1 MRQDVAM
8 PTHVALLRG
17 INVGGHNKVPMA
29 ELRQVVA
36 SLGHADVATY
46 IQSGNVVFSAA
57 EADTA
62 DTAVSTALAGALE
75 QGIAAAFGVSVRVV
89 VISRDELAQV
99 MRDNPYP
106 DEPNPRAVH
115 AVFLSATPGPEVADR
130 VADAHR
136 RAEQKQPG
144 SHDRAQVIGRTIF
157 LHTPDGFGRS
167 ELAAQIVQGSRGK
180 SDNLV
185 GTARNWATVTR
196 LLAMC
201 DT

>member
-36 SLGHADVATY
+36 SLGHAGVATY

-57 EADTA
+57 EAGTA
-62 DTAVSTALAGALE
+62 DTTALAEALE
-75 QGIAAAFGVSVRVV
+75 QAIAAAFGVSVRVV
-89 VISRDELAQV
+89 VVSRDELAQV
-99 MRDNPYP
+99 MRDNPYSG
-106 DEPNPRAVH
+106 EPNTKAVH
-115 AVFLSATPGPEVADR
+115 AVFLSAKPGPEVADR
-130 VADAHR
+130 VTAAHR

-144 SHDRAQVIGRTIF
+144 SRDTAQVIGRTIF

-180 SDNLV
+180 SDDLV
-185 GTARNWATVTR
+185 GTARNWATVTK
-196 LLAMC
+196 LMAMC